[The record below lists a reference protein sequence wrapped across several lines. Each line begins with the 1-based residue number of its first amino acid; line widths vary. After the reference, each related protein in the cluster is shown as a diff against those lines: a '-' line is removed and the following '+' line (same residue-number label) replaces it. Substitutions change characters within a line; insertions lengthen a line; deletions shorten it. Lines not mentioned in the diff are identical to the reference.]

1 MKTSVL
7 LVDDRPENLVALGS
21 ILDDMDLDIVT
32 AASGE
37 EALGLLLDREYAI
50 VLMDV
55 QMPGMDGFETA
66 ELMRGRKATRSIPVI
81 FVTAIS
87 KEQHYVFKGYESG
100 AVDYLSKPL
109 DPMIVR
115 SKVNVFVE
123 LFNKT
128 KKLQEITQIAEE
140 AVRTKSEFLAN
151 MSHEIRTPMNAVI
164 GMSDLLM
171 ETTLTA
177 EQKDYAS
184 TIHVSGEA
192 LLMLIN
198 DILDFSK
205 IEAGE
210 MTIESRDFE
219 LAHCVESALDLMVPR
234 ATEKGLELVYEIE
247 GSVPSTVCG
256 DEGRLRQILLNLL
269 GNAIKFTSEGEVGIS
284 VQSEPAGCGDRLT
297 FTVHDTGIGI
307 EKGKVEHIFDMFSQA
322 DASTTRQ
329 YGGTGLGLSISRR
342 LSELMGG
349 CMWAES
355 TLGLGSNFKFSV
367 QMTPATLK
375 KTIQVKPVAFSPPNR
390 KVLVVDDNATNI
402 RIIEAQLTR
411 WGLVPISFL
420 EPELA
425 LKTVEAGE
433 EYGLMITDMQMP
445 KMDGAMLIEAIRK
458 HLPAKKLPIIM
469 LTSIGLGRPS
479 DLLDL
484 SAYLLKPAKPV
495 QLHKAIVDAYES
507 DAFASPKKQIEKPK
521 KIEKSDLKILLVE
534 DNLVNQKVATLM
546 LRKMGYQADVA
557 NDGIE
562 ALEKTEATPY
572 DVVFMDIQMPRMDG
586 LTATKTIKERDGATA
601 PLIVGMSA
609 HAMQEERERGLA
621 IGMDDYLTKPIQMLK
636 LQELLQKI
644 DNQEQI

>member
-7 LVDDRPENLVALGS
+7 LVDDRPENLVALSS

-32 AASGE
+32 ASSGE
-37 EALGLLLDREYAI
+37 EALGHLLDREYAI

-55 QMPGMDGFETA
+55 QMPEMDGFETA
-66 ELMRGRKATRSIPVI
+66 ELMRGRKSTRSIPVI

-115 SKVNVFVE
+115 SKVSVFVE

-171 ETTLTA
+171 ETDLTK
-177 EQKDYAS
+177 EQKDYAN
-184 TIHVSGEA
+184 TIHASGEA

-210 MTIESRDFE
+210 MKIESRDFE

-234 ATEKGLELVYEIE
+234 ATEKGLELVYEID
-247 GSVPSTVCG
+247 GSVPAIVCG

-269 GNAIKFTSEGEVGIS
+269 GNAIKFTTEGEVGIS
-284 VQSEPAGCGDRLT
+284 VQSEPTGCGDRLT

-355 TLGLGSNFKFSV
+355 TIGVGSDFKFSI

-375 KTIQVKPVAFSPPNR
+375 KTIQVKPVSFSPPNR

-411 WGLVPISFL
+411 WELEPVSFL
-420 EPELA
+420 DPEMA
-425 LKTVEAGE
+425 LQSIVDGAD
-433 EYGLMITDMQMP
+433 YGLMITDMQMP
-445 KMDGAMLIEAIRK
+445 KMDGAMLIDAVRK
-458 HLPAKKLPIIM
+458 YLPAEKLPIIM
-469 LTSIGLGRPS
+469 LTSIGLGRPR
-479 DLLDL
+479 DDLDL
-484 SAYLLKPAKPV
+484 SAYLLKPAKPI
-495 QLHKAIVDAYES
+495 QLHKAIVEAYEN
-507 DAFASPKKQIEKPK
+507 DAFASARTQVKTPIKV
-521 KIEKSDLKILLVE
+521 EKSTLKILLVE
-534 DNLVNQKVATLM
+534 DNPTNQKVAMLM
-546 LRKMGYQADVA
+546 LGKMGYHADIA

-562 ALEKTEATPY
+562 ALEKTEANVY
-572 DVVFMDIQMPRMDG
+572 DIVFMDIQMPRMDG
-586 LTATKTIKERDGATA
+586 LTATTTIKERDGTA
-601 PLIVGMSA
+601 APFIVGMSA

-621 IGMDDYLTKPIQMLK
+621 AGMDGYLTKPIKMLK
-636 LQELLQKI
+636 FKELLNERSK
-644 DNQEQI
+644 NG